1 MLHRL
6 FRRTKSQ
13 RSETEAYIRRVLY
26 MHKSEME
33 DTFSTIHFSTQ
44 ELCKKVEQFGLKP
57 NDYFLQIIN
66 TSCAVFL
73 YNKKKNRYE
82 RVQRR
87 FMENDIVCALRP
99 VASITI
105 NPPQNGRFIEQGK
118 YGTKVPCSQKIH
130 TKVAVGD
137 HWLPQ
142 YVYHYTLQP

>member
-1 MLHRL
+1 MHRL

-13 RSETEAYIRRVLY
+13 RSELEAYIRRVLY
-26 MHKSEME
+26 MHKSDME
-33 DTFSTIHFSTQ
+33 DTFSTNLFSPQ
-44 ELCKKVEQFGLKP
+44 ELSTKVEQFGVKP
-57 NDYFLQIIN
+57 NDYFLQTIN

-105 NPPQNGRFIEQGK
+105 NQSQNGRFVEQGK
-118 YGTKVPCSQKIH
+118 HGTKIPYSQKIH
-130 TKVAVGD
+130 AKVAVGD

-142 YVYHYTLQP
+142 YVYHYTVQS